1 MEEMRMPTTAAAPQR
16 AALTLLR
23 FAAGAALALLC
34 GCGVSSAPQVG
45 GSDSVPVLSAAE
57 CLADTAQAQTA
68 DTTLVPDTAQLQSW
82 EEEVLQ
88 FGNGFRPTGSA
99 AELGYI
105 DQLASDLNALG
116 LSQVQKEAYTFPQWS
131 ATSASLSVQQGSA
144 TQTVPIAAYM
154 PYSGSTGADGVQG
167 QLVYLSDLSAVDLTG
182 ALLDVEQAQ
191 NPVDALGQLL
201 DQLGA
206 VLGDLTT
213 GTVPLLQYLLTHSFK
228 GEVVMYDV
236 PRLTV
241 PAGVFEALSMYVN
254 NSGGTMGP
262 LTPYSRPFVDMLFVN
277 AINSQLKQ
285 AGAAAVIGVIDYPPE
300 AADNSYYPFGGMSSN
315 ASIPGIYVDR
325 DTGNTLKQTLAS
337 SGLTPVQARVTLVA
351 PQATATSYNLS
362 AVIPGLCPQQ
372 ILIGSHVDGTN
383 AIEDNGPA
391 AILAIARYFMQLPQ
405 SQRLRGIRIVLTS
418 GHFVG
423 SAGIAAYIKA
433 HQADLAANVLGAI
446 EMEHLGAREWLEL
459 SPGTMALDG
468 LDEPQ
473 LLMAKSGTLMASEAE
488 KFAATFDRSMVMPP
502 LLQIGEGVYW
512 ESQAGLPLLAYITG
526 PVYLLQSGMP
536 QVSTDFTDYGL
547 MQRQI
552 TAFIQV
558 IHDLEAQTVQALRPD
573 MS

>member
-1 MEEMRMPTTAAAPQR
+1 MPTTAAAPQR
-16 AALTLLR
+16 AVSSLLY
-23 FAAGAALALLC
+23 FAAGVTLALLC
-34 GCGVSSAPQVG
+34 GCGVSSVPQVG
-45 GSDSVPVLSAAE
+45 GSDATPVLSAAE
-57 CLADTAQAQTA
+57 CLADTAPAQTA
-68 DTTLVPDTAQLQSW
+68 DATLVPGTAQLQSW

-88 FGNGFRPTGSA
+88 FDNGFRPTGSA

-105 DQLASDLNALG
+105 NQLASDLSALG
-116 LSQVQKEAYTFPQWS
+116 LSQVREEAYTFPQWS
-131 ATSASLSVQQGSA
+131 ATSASLSLQQGSS
-144 TQTVPIAAYM
+144 TQTVPIAGYM
-154 PYSGSTGADGVQG
+154 PYSGSTGSGGVQG

-201 DQLGA
+201 SQLGA
-206 VLGDLTT
+206 VLDDLTT
-213 GTVPLLQYLLTHSFK
+213 GTVPLLQYLSTHSFK
-228 GEVVMYDV
+228 GQVVMYDV

-241 PAGVFEALSMYVN
+241 PIGVFEALSLYTN

-262 LTPYSRPFVDMLFVN
+262 LTPYSRPFVDMLFVD
-277 AINSQLKQ
+277 AINNQLKQ

-300 AADNSYYPFGGMSSN
+300 AADNSYYPFGGLSAN
-315 ASIPGIYVDR
+315 AAVPGIYVDR

-337 SGLTPVQARVTLVA
+337 SGLSPVQARVTLLA
-351 PQATATSYNLS
+351 PQTTATSYNVS

-372 ILIGSHVDGTN
+372 VLIGSHVDGTN

-433 HQADLAANVLGAI
+433 HQADLTANVLGAI

-459 SPGTMALDG
+459 SPGTMSLDG

-473 LLMAKSGTLMASEAE
+473 LLLAKSGTVLANEAE
-488 KFAATFDRSMVMPP
+488 KFSATFDRSLVMPP

-512 ESQAGLPLLAYITG
+512 DTQAGLPLLAFISG
-526 PVYLLQSGMP
+526 PVYLLQSDMP

-558 IHDLEAQTVQALRPD
+558 IHDMNAQTVQSMRPD
-573 MS
+573 LVSSGSS